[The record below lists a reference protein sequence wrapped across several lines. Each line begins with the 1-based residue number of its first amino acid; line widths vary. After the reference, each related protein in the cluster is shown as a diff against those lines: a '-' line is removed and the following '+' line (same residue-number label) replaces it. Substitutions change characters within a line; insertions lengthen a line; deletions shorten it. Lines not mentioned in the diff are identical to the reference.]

1 MDNVWITCVGRR
13 TPDARQK
20 SFVHAGTLT
29 QITPLPHTVW
39 RPTRAR
45 RRVSQNDRAYNEVMP
60 KDAAELLR
68 EALSLPAEA
77 RAALVDTL
85 LESLDV
91 EVDENAAEAW
101 RAEIYRR
108 LLEIDTGAVT
118 LIPWDDAQR
127 RLWARLQG

>member
-1 MDNVWITCVGRR
+1 
-13 TPDARQK
+13 
-20 SFVHAGTLT
+20 
-29 QITPLPHTVW
+29 
-39 RPTRAR
+39 
-45 RRVSQNDRAYNEVMP
+45 MP

-101 RAEIYRR
+101 RDEIHRR
-108 LLEIDTGAVT
+108 LQEIDTRAVK
-118 LIPWDDAQR
+118 LIPWGDAKR
-127 RLWARLQG
+127 RLWARLER